1 MRRPLNMIL
10 QQLPFTEEI
19 SETISG
25 GKTDMSSYLA
35 FSVALSKVE
44 WDKVEKYG
52 AQLGLSEEQVLQ
64 IKIKADEWVE
74 ETFKHY

>member
-1 MRRPLNMIL
+1 MAEKRLCHHIWH
-10 QQLPFTEEI
+10 
-19 SETISG
+19 
-25 GKTDMSSYLA
+25 
-35 FSVALSKVE
+35 FSVALSKVD